1 MGHQVFS
8 WLRGKCMSGTNKRG
22 REVWGIMASSAGI
35 MSSFNEQVRWSF
47 VVVDTCDYGRQGLV
61 YALKETTHIEGK
73 KEVFTCPALDFA
85 LLLRWPA
92 RNSKVT
98 QCLVVRLSPA
108 AREALVMLLQL
119 SELVQNAAMGGFR
132 IVVLSPFGKMLTQ
145 RLMEVMG
152 MDELTTVDARL
163 PTSLLCREIG
173 MGVKREP
180 QVQEGGLVFSVLSP
194 SERKA
199 LLLSL
204 QNRNVHQQA
213 RSRSISPKTVY
224 AQRRGAL
231 RRLEV
236 PSILSLLRL
245 LNAKKY
251 RTA

>member
-1 MGHQVFS
+1 MADTNE
-8 WLRGKCMSGTNKRG
+8 RKCEEGGVMLAPTG
-22 REVWGIMASSAGI
+22 VLSSLD
-35 MSSFNEQVRWSF
+35 ERVRWFF
-47 VVVDTCDYGRQGLV
+47 VVVDVCDYGRQGLV
-61 YALKETTHIEGK
+61 CALKETTHIEGK
-73 KEVFTCPALDFA
+73 KEVFTCPALDIA
-85 LLLRWPA
+85 LSLRWPT

-98 QCLVVRLSPA
+98 QCLVVRLPPA

-119 SELVQNAAMGGFR
+119 SELVQGTAMGGFR

-152 MDELTTVDARL
+152 MDELATVDARL

-173 MGVKREP
+173 MAVKREP
-180 QVQEGGLVFSVLSP
+180 QVQEGGRVFSVLSP

-199 LLLSL
+199 LSLSL
-204 QNRNVHQQA
+204 QNRDVHQQA
-213 RSRSISPKTVY
+213 RSRHISPKTVY

-231 RRLEV
+231 RRLGM

-251 RTA
+251 RTAYSGE

>member
-1 MGHQVFS
+1 
-8 WLRGKCMSGTNKRG
+8 MSGTSKRG
-22 REVWGIMASSAGI
+22 REEGSIVASSTGV
-35 MSSFNEQVRWSF
+35 MSSFDERVRWSL

-61 YALKETTHIEGK
+61 CALKETIYIEGK
-73 KEVFTCPALDFA
+73 KAVFACPALDIA
-85 LLLRWPA
+85 LSLRRPA
-92 RNSKVT
+92 RNSKVR
-98 QCLVVRLSPA
+98 QCLVVRLPPA

-119 SELVQNAAMGGFR
+119 SELVQGAAMGGFR

-152 MDELTTVDARL
+152 MDELATVDARL

-173 MGVKREP
+173 MAVKREI
-180 QVQEGGLVFSVLSP
+180 QAQEGWHVFSVLSP

-199 LLLSL
+199 LSLSL
-204 QNRNVHQQA
+204 QNRDVHQQA
-213 RSRSISPKTVY
+213 RSRHISPKTVY

-231 RRLEV
+231 RRLGV

-251 RTA
+251 RTAYSGE